1 MLHYRRYLTY
11 TILAGLACTSP
22 PQQPPRIVIDG
33 ELDDWSAVPLLASGG
48 GVSDEGWARM
58 WASNDEF
65 ALLVRFE
72 VPEEISLQ
80 NGNTL
85 ELCLD
90 TDDDS
95 LTGQSLEG
103 FGAEL
108 CWSFGERT
116 GQFVSGTGTAP
127 VEHQHIGLISA
138 PTVTGRSFEVA
149 LARDAEP
156 VDGQLLFTG
165 RTVGLLLR
173 DTDSGRR
180 LPVTGGYHYRF
191 QSQAPAPLHT
201 FPLAKRSSEH
211 VRFLS
216 YNLNNH
222 LTEPERRDAL
232 ARVLNAVDADVILLQ
247 EIRDTPTAEAVAY
260 VRSLLDRGG
269 APWHTLK
276 IGGES
281 TVVFSTFPIMRADSL
296 GDSGGLL
303 LQLGSEAQMLLLVA
317 LSMPCCDE
325 QERRTQ
331 EADLIAAYVRDA
343 KSGAGDFRISDGT
356 PILLMGDA
364 NLVGLHQ
371 DRLTLLNGDI
381 VDRET
386 FGEPFAPDW
395 DDTPLTDLVPR
406 HTHRPYTFTWH
417 GEDFPPGRLDYVI
430 YSDSRLQIGNRYVL
444 YTPELPVEVLRRNG
458 LDAGDT
464 DVVTDHLPLVA
475 DLILHE

>member
-1 MLHYRRYLTY
+1 M
-11 TILAGLACTSP
+11 
-22 PQQPPRIVIDG
+22 
-33 ELDDWSAVPLLASGG
+33 
-48 GVSDEGWARM
+48 
-58 WASNDEF
+58 
-65 ALLVRFE
+65 
-72 VPEEISLQ
+72 
-80 NGNTL
+80 
-85 ELCLD
+85 
-90 TDDDS
+90 
-95 LTGQSLEG
+95 
-103 FGAEL
+103 
-108 CWSFGERT
+108 
-116 GQFVSGTGTAP
+116 
-127 VEHQHIGLISA
+127 
-138 PTVTGRSFEVA
+138 
-149 LARDAEP
+149 
-156 VDGQLLFTG
+156 
-165 RTVGLLLR
+165 
-173 DTDSGRR
+173 
-180 LPVTGGYHYRF
+180 
-191 QSQAPAPLHT
+191 
-201 FPLAKRSSEH
+201 
-211 VRFLS
+211 RFLS

-343 KSGAGDFRISDGT
+343 KSGAGDFRIPDGT

-458 LDAGDT
+458 RSAG
-464 DVVTDHLPLVA
+464 
-475 DLILHE
+475 